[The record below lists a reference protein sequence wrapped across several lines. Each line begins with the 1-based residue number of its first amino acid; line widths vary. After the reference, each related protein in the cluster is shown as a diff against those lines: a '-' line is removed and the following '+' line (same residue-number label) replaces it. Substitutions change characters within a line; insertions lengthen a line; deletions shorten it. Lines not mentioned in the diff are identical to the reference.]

1 MNFVNTLKLDFE
13 QKIVSALRRVL
24 PDQNRNYSLH
34 EPTFRGNEWSYVKEC
49 LDTTFVSS
57 IGKYVDR
64 FESELAAYTGAK
76 YAIAVVNGTAALHIA
91 LHLAGVRSGD
101 EVLVPTL
108 SFVATA
114 NAVVYCNATPHFVDS
129 ETKTLGI
136 DPGKL
141 REYLAFVSE
150 KRGGLCLNRKTGK
163 VIRAIVPMHTFGH
176 PADMDPILA
185 VAHDFNLAVVEDA
198 AEALGSFYHGRHAG
212 TLGLLGTLSFNGNK
226 IITTGGGGAIL
237 TNHPDLATAAKH
249 LTTTAK
255 VPHAWQYV
263 HDQVGFN
270 YRLPNLNAAL
280 GCAQLEQLPS
290 LLHGKRVLYKAYRD
304 SLAKLCQVSLF
315 AEPMNCQSNY
325 WLQTLLLKKNSQALL
340 NSLLARLHREKILA
354 RPLWAPLHQLD
365 PFRACPHMDVTGTE
379 ALADMILNLPS
390 SPSLAQAP
398 PA

>member
-1 MNFVNTLKLDFE
+1 MNSENTSKLDFE
-13 QKIVSALRRVL
+13 QKIVSALRKVL
-24 PDQNRNYSLH
+24 PDQNRTYPLH
-34 EPTFRGNEWSYVKEC
+34 EPTFCGNEWSYVKEC

-91 LHLAGVRSGD
+91 LYLAGVRSGD

-114 NAVVYCNATPHFVDS
+114 NAVVYCGAIPHFVDS

-141 REYLAFVSE
+141 REYLAFNSE

-176 PADMDPILA
+176 PADMDAILA

-198 AEALGSFYHGRHAG
+198 AEALGSTYHGRHTG
-212 TLGLLGTLSFNGNK
+212 TFGLLGTLSFNGNK

-237 TNHPDLATAAKH
+237 TDRQDLARLAKH
-249 LTTTAK
+249 ITTTAK
-255 VPHAWQYV
+255 VPHAWEYV

-280 GCAQLEQLPS
+280 GCAQLEQITK
-290 LLHGKRVLYKAYRD
+290 LLNKKRKLYEAYRNAFL
-304 SLAKLCQVSLF
+304 SVCEISLF
-315 AEPMNCQSNY
+315 AEPAKCNSNY
-325 WLQTLLLKKNSQALL
+325 WLQTIRLAAPNSVLKD
-340 NSLLARLHREKILA
+340 KILEA
-354 RPLWAPLHQLD
+354 TNKNKIMTRPIWSPLHKCAMFSSSPRASLEISEELENQL
-365 PFRACPHMDVTGTE
+365 
-379 ALADMILNLPS
+379 INIPS
-390 SPSLAQAP
+390 SYYD
-398 PA
+398 